1 MDKPEDPPI
10 LGGTP
15 WVSNGPGN
23 NHGVPPTDQTGRHGG
38 RTFASRQ
45 DLEDADDILFAHP
58 PRKVTRW
65 LCGCGEEYPCPE
77 VRFARL
83 VRHASVRTAS

>member
-1 MDKPEDPPI
+1 MDSPEDPPV

-15 WVSNGPGN
+15 WVSPGPGDT
-23 NHGVPPTDQTGRHGG
+23 HGVPPSGRAG
-38 RTFASRQ
+38 RAFVSRQ

-65 LCGCGEEYPCPE
+65 LCGCGEDYPCPD
-77 VRFARL
+77 VRFAQL
-83 VRHASVRTAS
+83 VRHASVRAAP